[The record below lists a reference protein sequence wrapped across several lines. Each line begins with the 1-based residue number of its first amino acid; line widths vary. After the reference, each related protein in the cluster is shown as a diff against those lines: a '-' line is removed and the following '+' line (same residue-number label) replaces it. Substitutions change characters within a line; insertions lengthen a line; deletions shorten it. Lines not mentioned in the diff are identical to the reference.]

1 MHDFN
6 NYKKIKVPINGESY
20 TLYVADSTEK
30 RTKGLSSLNHIP
42 FKEGMIFVYSSP
54 VQFSYTMVNTNIPL
68 QLIFISKDFEII
80 EQFSC
85 KPKESFEIR
94 PWRPYKYVI
103 EVA

>member
-6 NYKKIKVPINGESY
+6 DYKKIKVPINGEEH
-20 TLYVADSTEK
+20 TLYVADTTEK
-30 RTKGLSSLNHIP
+30 RTKGLSNLNHIP
-42 FKEGMIFVYSSP
+42 FKEGMLFVYSSP
-54 VQFSYTMVNTNIPL
+54 VQYSYTMENTKIPL
-68 QLIFISKDFEII
+68 EIIFISEDFKII

-85 KPKESFEIR
+85 KPKERSEVC